1 MSMKQTGL
9 LTPERRTGW
18 GAPAAAL
25 ALAGLAGLAALTTGC
40 LVGPSYSRPAVSAPG
55 AFREPPPADWKMAQP
70 REAADRGK
78 WWEVFGDPLLNQL
91 EEEVAVS
98 NQSIAQAEAQYRAA
112 RAAAWGTRAALF
124 PTVTVGPS
132 ASRATGV
139 TSRVVTTAPGASAG
153 GSATA
158 PAPATT
164 IVPAGTTTTL
174 FELPLD
180 VSYEVDVW
188 GRVRRMIESSV
199 ATAQASAG
207 DLETLRLSMQAELAV
222 DYYTLRGTDGDKQLL
237 DTTGNAYQKAL
248 ELTTNRYNQGIASGV
263 DVAQAQTQLETTR
276 AQSIDLEVQRT
287 QLEHAIAVLVGKPP
301 AELTIPRSPINV
313 PPPQMP
319 VALPSELL
327 ERRPDIAADE
337 RRMAAANAQIG
348 VQQAAYYP
356 NISLSGAGGY
366 ENNALSGLFSLP
378 SRFWSIGASAVETLF
393 NGGAISAAVA
403 QARANYDAAVAAYRQ
418 QVLTAF
424 QDVEDNLAAMRVL
437 EAEARQQAIAVAAA
451 EKSLALSNYRYQG
464 GITTYLEVITAQ
476 ATALADERTAVDI
489 QTRRMTA
496 AVNLIKA
503 LGGGWSAT
511 DLPGG
516 GAVLS
521 RAAGPAQTAM
531 PGSGNPAPVQP
542 AGTGNNG
549 AGQAPA
555 PSSGAQPPAQSHTNS
570 TGRAPAPAAGS
581 GAGSSAEGAAVSP
594 PSRASEM

>member
-1 MSMKQTGL
+1 MRATREQ
-9 LTPERRTGW
+9 
-18 GAPAAAL
+18 GAPGSGGAADRVELGRPARGWRTAPGARLAAVGAGAAL
-25 ALAGLAGLAALTTGC
+25 AVLAAGAAGC
-40 LVGPSYSRPAVSAPG
+40 LVGPSYNRPPATVPG
-55 AFREPPPADWKMAQP
+55 AFKEPPPADWKTAQP
-70 REAADRGK
+70 RDAADRGK
-78 WWEVFGDPLLNQL
+78 WWEIFGDPQLNAL
-91 EEEVAVS
+91 EEQVAVS
-98 NQSIAQAEAQYRAA
+98 NQSVAQAEAQYRAA
-112 RAAAWGTRAALF
+112 RAAAWQARAGLF
-124 PTVTVGPS
+124 PTVTLGPS
-132 ASRATGV
+132 VSRSSGF
-139 TSRVVTTAPGASAG
+139 TSHTVTTVTG
-153 GSATA
+153 GSSTQPPTSSSATVA
-158 PAPATT
+158 TPATSS
-164 IVPAGTTTTL
+164 L
-174 FELPLD
+174 FQLPLD
-180 VSYEVDVW
+180 VSYELDVW
-188 GRVRRMIESSV
+188 GRVRRQIESNV

-207 DLETLRLSMQAELAV
+207 DLATIRLSMQAELAV
-222 DYYTLRGTDGDKQLL
+222 DWFTLHGTDAAKQLL
-237 DTTGNAYQKAL
+237 DSTATAYQKAL

-276 AQSIDLEVQRT
+276 AQSIDLDVQRT
-287 QLEHAIAVLVGKPP
+287 QLEHAIAVLTGKPP
-301 AELTIPRSPINV
+301 AELTIARAPIGVAPPRV
-313 PPPQMP
+313 PL
-319 VALPSELL
+319 ALPSELL

-337 RRMAAANAQIG
+337 RRMAAANALIG

-356 NISLSGAGGY
+356 NITLTASGGY

-418 QVLTAF
+418 QVLSAF

-496 AVNLIKA
+496 AVNLVKA
-503 LGGGWSAT
+503 LGGGWSAA

-531 PGSGNPAPVQP
+531 PGSGGPPPPAPG
-542 AGTGNNG
+542 GTSG
-549 AGQAPA
+549 AA
-555 PSSGAQPPAQSHTNS
+555 PSGNPPSGNGQPPP
-570 TGRAPAPAAGS
+570 R
-581 GAGSSAEGAAVSP
+581 
-594 PSRASEM
+594 R